1 MCVIAL
7 SGVAPCQCF
16 SPGGHETTSPGWISS
31 AGPPELCTKP
41 RPAVTMSVWPSGWVC
56 QAARAPGSK
65 VTLAPCTR
73 PGALAW
79 NSGSTRT
86 FPVNDSFDPSLDDRE
101 PPLLISISFTPRPL
115 DSGPKAGA
123 VDHEPVAHVAA
134 LHACVGVVDLLDGDD
149 FYVRDD
155 LVLAAVVEH
164 LLGLGNP
171 ADVGTGEALVPEDE
185 RARADRSGGRG
196 LRGPTQQHHGAG
208 AP

>member
-7 SGVAPCQCF
+7 SDVAPCQCF

-31 AGPPELCTKP
+31 AGPPQLCTKP

-73 PGALAW
+73 PGTLAW

-101 PPLLISISFTPRPL
+101 PLLLMSMSSRLPLL
-115 DSGPKAGA
+115 DSSPKAGA
-123 VDHEPVAHVAA
+123 VDHEPVADVAT

-155 LVLAAVVEH
+155 FVLAAVVEH
-164 LLGLGNP
+164 FLRLGNP

-185 RARADRSGGRG
+185 RARADGGGSGGIRG
-196 LRGPTQQHHGAG
+196 QPKQHHGARV
-208 AP
+208 P